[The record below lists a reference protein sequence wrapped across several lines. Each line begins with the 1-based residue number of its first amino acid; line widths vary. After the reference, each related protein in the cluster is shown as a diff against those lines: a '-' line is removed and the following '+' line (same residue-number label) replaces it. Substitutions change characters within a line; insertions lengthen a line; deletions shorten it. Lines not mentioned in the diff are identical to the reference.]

1 MRIPPETRGRL
12 VTVLVA
18 VAVGVA
24 CYAIARTDPWGEK
37 GSGLPATFS
46 LDLKRLI
53 QIDPELIRYEQT
65 SEFSVPLDN
74 VRNIA
79 VGAENR
85 IYVAGDR
92 AVLVFSAEGRQEA
105 SIPLSGEPS
114 CLAVGGAEHAAAA
127 RIYVGVQQ
135 RIELFEPDGRSAG
148 SWEMANENSRLTSIA
163 VAKQDVFVAD
173 AGNRLVLRFDVTGKH
188 VGTIGAPDPDRD
200 MPTFVV
206 PSAFFDVAVDAD
218 DLLYVANPGRLRIET
233 LAFDGQLQTFWG
245 QASPDLADFFGCC
258 NPSQFAVLPSGQ
270 FVTSEKGIP
279 RVKIYSA
286 AGEFEC
292 VVAGPE
298 QLGVAAGEIGDPR
311 ADSGGTVFDVATDQ
325 NGRVLVLDQRTNRV
339 RVFTLRKTK
348 EEAT

>member
-24 CYAIARTDPWGEK
+24 CYSIARTDPWGEK

-53 QIDPELIRYEQT
+53 HVDPELIRYEQT
-65 SEFSVPLDN
+65 SEFSVPLDT

-105 SIPLSGEPS
+105 SIPLGGEPS

-218 DLLYVANPGRLRIET
+218 ELLYVANPGRLRIET

-279 RVKIYSA
+279 RVKVYSA